1 MRFGRVLLLLQ
12 LWTLSA
18 TRGGS
23 LHPLTKVS
31 TSYRALHDGPG
42 GLPHVSAANSTVF
55 ASMLIVPALGND
67 PPSLRKAKVESSA
80 ADNLT
85 SHTHIMYNC
94 TSTPDI
100 WNLLEDANVL
110 ELGDF
115 QQSSDSDSAGF
126 ASSEPSAEASANT
139 TPTQAQR
146 AIVAVASFRGLDC
159 FGPQSSSVGRVIPG
173 NSFFGAAV
181 ETPSTYFYVLAS
193 TVLNDTNSATT
204 TSSSSFSKS
213 CVVRLDLARATF
225 AEVYPSCKIKV
236 HSTDLAN
243 LIRSEAVVVREAVE
257 TVAGN
262 EDEKQARRHLDTNTL
277 GFAKDAAC
285 SSECGDEGGVGEID
299 VDKCWAQGTEGW
311 AELQCTPQFY
321 QKNSDCSSECG
332 YEGGY
337 ADEPLPTSQCY
348 DCHSGADSCG
358 SGYTS
363 TGDGCCRIL
372 ECLAVE
378 DTTIT
383 TPKYL
388 LWNLESDAMTVTE
401 PSYSLF
407 EIGNCSN
414 PSDASTD
421 CCRVTCENCFLNV
434 SIASMYADVEI
445 VGADVDE
452 ELEIKLE
459 GNANLQVEIYAPNG
473 CTLDTTAQL
482 KNISLSIPLGET
494 GLSLELSMTLDLR
507 KKLLLQPHGSTAVFG
522 ATTVLHGLTA
532 GSLRS
537 ERFYDLQLTSNA
549 TEDLAQSS
557 IDIAMELE
565 LIPTFQ
571 ASISLLKGLG
581 EIGVKAQFIVFLE
594 LNSSVQFPEPF
605 AGLSSEYLDTTSLW
619 HGGDCRLPHFMEYN
633 GDAGYGDINITIP
646 MSITFPVL
654 DIEPVVVSSSER
666 VSYSL
671 FSGCIATAYDAD
683 VLLSTALDAV
693 SLLSNEKKVEL
704 QKILVWALDMTDIDP
719 DFVNITSVS
728 VSTGEIA
735 IELSVP
741 PSLGEVYPTISEF
754 KTEVYQ
760 RARTVGFA
768 SNVSA
773 FVGLNVSAQCET
785 GWWGAQCDQLCSVS
799 RCSSGSVS
807 CNAVDGTVF
816 SCGSCN
822 EGYWGPTCE
831 YSCEVPDG
839 CTDSWEDTLSHHGY
853 PQQAPGR
860 MGSLAT
866 SLLET
871 LLLRRTPRDPR
882 SKYGKV
888 TPSSRIYASI
898 SHSSRVQ
905 SKRSRSMRS
914 RREDRS
920 KREDPLTNSGHFIRD
935 SFPMRRSSSANQLTI
950 NRDSDRK
957 TNSRNFNTK
966 QSANAKSK
974 EEAPEVVTNYVYDL
988 PEKKTKRMPS
998 DGSGEY
1004 EDSEFEDDEFGS
1016 EDEYDD
1022 DDDDD
1027 GAGDFNMRPFI
1038 SEGEDEMAY
1047 FAHRMGGADFK
1058 LLRRHVLHPHGRIRA
1073 SWDTFLLG
1081 LITCTKAPSL
1091 QSKPPLHALLPLQ
1104 LLTSCGVR
1112 SFNTGVENDGKL
1124 HFSFQSIARHY
1135 TRGWFVPNLLWTVP
1149 FYAMFESHD
1158 PGVYVSGGSVTAPFF
1173 RFAALRPWLYPAS
1186 RCLRLMRVAE
1196 LPRLQRRLE
1205 YSLLISSKVSSL
1217 GSFLFV
1223 VLALSHVFSCVFAY
1237 LAFDEEEQLEF
1248 ALEARLLQDTELK
1261 TRGRLFSLAAMIVGA
1276 GVFAYGITNVVSLF
1290 QQLYEEETMYRRDMD
1305 QVNAF
1310 MQARLLPRALRDK
1323 VRSNTFHWRKAARG
1337 EDKER
1342 DRAIVERMARPI
1354 RAKVADLFCEE
1365 MMPKKMPFLAG
1376 CSAEFVHDL
1385 YLRMHVQCYLPGE
1398 DIISQGDYGSDMF
1411 FLFAGHAQVLV
1422 GLTKVATFGPNSC
1435 FGEFSIAN
1443 PRKPRLASIQ
1453 ALDFC
1458 ETHCIDREQ
1467 ILRVLVCHPPT
1478 LRSARQLA
1486 TLRSRKALT
1495 LIYESGGKSRTL
1507 LQGLAMMWRAE
1518 GIQGVLPAGVTAA
1531 NLPLLQEFTANG
1543 GEAAVPGRRS
1553 SIAGA
1558 AVVPGRRNSVA
1569 AGVAPHPQHQLHQLH
1584 QQQQLSPAQIL
1595 QLQQFNASSDQPPS
1609 AVLTS
1614 PTSPL
1619 VAAGVGLG
1627 RRRPSLAVETGLFK
1641 TPPAA
1646 GPVAVSSPLAR
1657 QEDLRG
1663 RTGSPKRNIA
1673 ILDAATNSPAVR
1685 LDKRAVPSNRRSSN
1699 ATIDSS
1705 YVNNTSPLPKVRRM
1719 RSVSNIADSPR
1730 GNITSSTKLRGSG
1743 VSLLLS
1749 EQLEQLLEEMR
1760 EMARRQDTLEQQV
1773 REVLSCVS
1781 PPIEDDF
1788 ANIDNDRF
1796 DEQHW
1801 LDDSTAPLTRERSQ
1815 RCLGQL
1821 GLHDAGAAKL
1831 QR

>member
-1 MRFGRVLLLLQ
+1 MRFGRALLLLQ

-18 TRGGS
+18 ARGDS

-31 TSYRALHDGPG
+31 TSYRALRDGPG
-42 GLPHVSAANSTVF
+42 DLLHVSAGNSTAF
-55 ASMLIVPALGND
+55 ASMLIVPALAND

-80 ADNLT
+80 AENLA

-94 TSTPDI
+94 TSTSDI
-100 WNLLEDANVL
+100 WNLLEDANILGL
-110 ELGDF
+110 EDF
-115 QQSSDSDSAGF
+115 QQLSDSNSVGF
-126 ASSEPSAEASANT
+126 ASSEPSAGANTSANA

-146 AIVAVASFRGLDC
+146 ASVAVASFRGLDC
-159 FGPQSSSVGRVIPG
+159 LGLQSSSVGRVIPG
-173 NSFFGAAV
+173 NAFFDAAI

-193 TVLNDTNSATT
+193 TVLNDTHSATT

-243 LIRSEAVVVREAVE
+243 LMRSEAVVVREASE

-262 EDEKQARRHLDTNTL
+262 EDEKQVRRHLDTNSF
-277 GFAKDAAC
+277 GFVKDAAC
-285 SSECGDEGGVGEID
+285 SSGCGDEGNVSTID

-311 AELQCTPQFY
+311 TELQCTLQFY
-321 QKNSDCSSECG
+321 QQNSDCSDECG
-332 YEGGY
+332 HKGGY
-337 ADEPLPTSQCY
+337 ADEPLPPSQCY
-348 DCHSGADSCG
+348 DCHSDADSCG

-363 TGDGCCRIL
+363 IADGCCRIL
-372 ECLAVE
+372 ECLAAE
-378 DTTIT
+378 DTTMA

-401 PSYSLF
+401 PSYSLV

-414 PSDASTD
+414 PSNVSTD

-434 SIASMYADVEI
+434 SIASMH
-445 VGADVDE
+445 ADVDIFGVSDYDE
-452 ELEIKLE
+452 ALEMKLE

-473 CTLDTTAQL
+473 CTLDTTTQL
-482 KNISLSIPLGET
+482 KSMSLSIPLGET
-494 GLSLELSMTLDLR
+494 GLSVELSMALDLR

-537 ERFYDLQLTSNA
+537 EGFYDLQLTSNA
-549 TEDLAQSS
+549 TEKLAQSS
-557 IDIAMELE
+557 IDISMELE

-571 ASISLLKGLG
+571 ASISLLKGLA
-581 EIGVKAQFIVFLE
+581 EVGVKAHFMVFLE

-605 AGLSSEYLDTTSLW
+605 AGLASEYLDTTSFL

-646 MSITFPVL
+646 MSITLPL
-654 DIEPVVVSSSER
+654 LGAEDIEPTVVSSSER
-666 VSYSL
+666 VGYSL

-693 SLLSNEKKVEL
+693 SSLSDEKKVEL

-719 DFVNITSVS
+719 EFVNITSVS
-728 VSTGEIA
+728 VSTGEIT
-735 IELSVP
+735 IQLSVP
-741 PSLGEVYPTISEF
+741 PSLGDVYPTISEF
-754 KTEVYQ
+754 KTEAYR

-768 SNVSA
+768 SNVSTFRGCMA
-773 FVGLNVSAQCET
+773 TQDKSA
-785 GWWGAQCDQLCSVS
+785 AP
-799 RCSSGSVS
+799 
-807 CNAVDGTVF
+807 A
-816 SCGSCN
+816 
-822 EGYWGPTCE
+822 
-831 YSCEVPDG
+831 
-839 CTDSWEDTLSHHGY
+839 HHGH

-866 SLLET
+866 SLLEA

-888 TPSSRIYASI
+888 TPSSRIYAS
-898 SHSSRVQ
+898 STHSSRVQ
-905 SKRSRSMRS
+905 SKLSRSMRS
-914 RREDRS
+914 RREVRS
-920 KREDPLTNSGHFIRD
+920 KREDRITNSGHFVSD
-935 SFPMRRSSSANQLTI
+935 KSPLRRSSSANQLTFH
-950 NRDSDRK
+950 RDSDRK
-957 TNSRNFNTK
+957 TSSRNFNTK
-966 QSANAKSK
+966 QSANVKKK

-988 PEKKTKRMPS
+988 PEKKSKRMS
-998 DGSGEY
+998 NGSGEY
-1004 EDSEFEDDEFGS
+1004 EDSEFEDDEFDS
-1016 EDEYDD
+1016 EDGYDDD

-1027 GAGDFNMRPFI
+1027 GADFNMHPFI

-1047 FAHRMGGADFK
+1047 FAHRMGGTDFK

-1081 LITCTKAPSL
+1081 LITWVLVIVPFELCFAVDHPIRRSI
-1091 QSKPPLHALLPLQ
+1091 LHIDLFVDAMFAVDIVLN
-1104 LLTSCGVR
+1104 
-1112 SFNTGVENDGKL
+1112 FNTGVENDGKL
-1124 HFSFQSIARHY
+1124 HFSFQSIAHHY
-1135 TRGWFVPNLLWTVP
+1135 ARGWFVPNLLWTVP

-1205 YSLLISSKVSSL
+1205 YSLLIPSKVSSL

-1248 ALEARLLQDTELK
+1248 ALEARLLQDTELTTRYIAAFYWSMMTMTTVGYGDITVK
-1261 TRGRLFSLAAMIVGA
+1261 TNSGRLFSLAAMIVGA

-1323 VRSNTFHWRKAARG
+1323 VRANTFHWRKAARG

-1385 YLRMHVQCYLPGE
+1385 YLRMSVQCYLPGE

-1422 GLTKVATFGPNSC
+1422 GLAKVATFGPNSC

-1443 PRKPRLASIQ
+1443 PRKPRLATIQ

-1458 ETHCIDREQ
+1458 ETHCVNREQ

-1553 SIAGA
+1553 S
-1558 AVVPGRRNSVA
+1558 VV
-1569 AGVAPHPQHQLHQLH
+1569 AGVAPHPQHQPH
-1584 QQQQLSPAQIL
+1584 QQQQLSPAQVL
-1595 QLQQFNASSDQPPS
+1595 QLQQSNASGDQPPS
-1609 AVLTS
+1609 ATLTS

-1619 VAAGVGLG
+1619 PAAGVGLG
-1627 RRRPSLAVETGLFK
+1627 RRRQSLAVEAGLFK

-1646 GPVAVSSPLAR
+1646 GSSAVASPLAR

-1663 RTGSPKRNIA
+1663 RIGFPKRSIA
-1673 ILDAATNSPAVR
+1673 FLDAATNPSAVR
-1685 LDKRAVPSNRRSSN
+1685 LDRRAILSNRRSSN
-1699 ATIDSS
+1699 AAIGIS
-1705 YVNNTSPLPKVRRM
+1705 YTNTTNPQAKVRRM
-1719 RSVSNIADSPR
+1719 RSVSNLTDSPR
-1730 GNITSSTKLRGSG
+1730 ANSTSPTKLRGSG

-1749 EQLEQLLEEMR
+1749 EQLEQLLAETR
-1760 EMARRQDTLEQQV
+1760 EVARRQDTLEQQM

-1801 LDDSTAPLTRERSQ
+1801 LDDSTPPLTRERSH
-1815 RCLGQL
+1815 RRLNQL
-1821 GLHDAGAAKL
+1821 ELLDAGATK
-1831 QR
+1831 